1 MNYWQ
6 KDKKNSTWN
15 PQKKRTTWNQSL
27 RSTKIKK
34 VKKIKKSLQ
43 YLLLLKKFHNLIDYK
58 NVKLLR
64 AFLTK
69 HGKIRSRRKT
79 RISLQKQR
87 TIAKAIRKARAFR
100 LIPFT
105 CDVKL

>member
-34 VKKIKKSLQ
+34 VKKEFIK
-43 YLLLLKKFHNLIDYK
+43 
-58 NVKLLR
+58 V
-64 AFLTK
+64 
-69 HGKIRSRRKT
+69 
-79 RISLQKQR
+79 
-87 TIAKAIRKARAFR
+87 
-100 LIPFT
+100 
-105 CDVKL
+105 